1 MDVLGKD
8 SIKVEG
14 ANENNLKHISV
25 EIPHD
30 KLVVISGIS
39 GSGKSSL
46 AFNTIFME
54 AQRRYMETLSAYA
67 RQFIGNFDRPDV
79 EHIDGLRPTIS
90 IDQKTISRNPRS
102 TVGTLTEIFDY
113 MRVLFAR
120 VGIPHCPVCKE
131 KIEAQPSEQIIEQIF
146 ASYEG
151 DKIKIVAPMFEK
163 RKGEYR
169 KELNDWREDGFN
181 RLIIDGKEVNLDDE
195 EVTLERYVAH
205 DIDIIVDRNTCER
218 RNEPS
223 IRESV
228 NLALELSNGK
238 LHIIGE
244 KKARMFS
251 TKLVC
256 PNCGIAINEFN
267 PRDFS
272 YNTPVGACLRCKG
285 IGKIPQ
291 IVPEKFV
298 NKKLSIKQGA
308 IATTTASGNYIT
320 YSGIGIK
327 SLNSII
333 KQHGFDIDTP
343 LEKVTEEQLNILL
356 YGSGDREYKVEWE
369 WGNEEST
376 WKGQGEYLTKWK
388 GLIPNTM
395 EAYYRVTSKPRKEV
409 LEKFMDL
416 ETCPDCKGDRLK
428 PESLAVLF
436 NNKNISELN
445 KMSIDKCLKFF
456 NKVKLEGE
464 ELIIAG
470 PLVKE
475 IRNRL
480 SFLIEVGLHYITLD
494 RAANELSGGEAQR
507 TRLATQIGSKLQG
520 VNYILDEPSIGLAN
534 RDNEKLLSSLIRL
547 RDGRNSVIVVEHD
560 EDTLRNADMLLDLG
574 PYAGEKGGEVLF
586 AKNPKQLSLDDAK
599 KSITAR
605 YLLGEEEISIP
616 KIRRK
621 SKKFL
626 ELKGA
631 SHNNLKSIDVKFPL
645 QTFIGITGV
654 SGSGKSSLIT
664 DTLYPILVNELHNGT
679 QKVGKYKSINGIE
692 NIDKVVVIDQS
703 PIGRTSRSNPA
714 TYTKVLDPIRELFA
728 QLPTAKI
735 RGYTKTRFTF
745 NTKAG
750 RCEACKGH
758 GYNTIEMSLLP
769 DVEVECEICK
779 GNRFDDE
786 TLKIKFQKYSIADI
800 LDMTVSKAMK
810 VFKNQPKIARILQT
824 LCDVGLDYIK
834 LGQSSTTISGGEA
847 QRIKLSREL
856 SKRDTGN
863 TLYILDEPTTGLSFM
878 DIKKLLRV
886 LHRLV
891 DKKNTVIII
900 EHNLDV
906 IKTVDHII
914 DLGPEGGE
922 EYGGYIV
929 AEGTPEEVMT
939 CEKSYTGQAL
949 KKVFFKDYKSKEI
962 EPSSHLEEG
971 MDPSNF
977 LYVRGATKNNLKNID
992 VDIPKEKLVV
1002 ITGPSGSGK
1011 SSLAIDTLF
1020 AEGQRRF
1027 VESLSSYARQFLV
1040 KAERGDVEDIIGLT
1054 PSIAIDQHSISKNP
1068 RSTVATTT
1076 EIYDYLRLLYAKIG
1090 IPHCPKCNIVL
1101 RQRTVT
1107 EIKNLVL
1114 KDFSNEDIIV
1124 ASSLSN
1130 GEIIDVQKAV
1140 KELVKQ
1146 GYSRAL
1152 IDNEEFHLDKV
1163 ITKKKAKSL
1172 SAIIDRLNVGKENES
1187 RLAEAIEIAVKL
1199 GKGRVEIH
1207 NNGKMKTYSIYA
1219 ECIDHDYEAPEEM
1232 HPRIFSFNHYSG
1244 ACTTC
1249 TGLGSIRKLDIKK
1262 IVTDWKKSIV
1272 QGAIGPYSVQR
1283 MTNPSS
1289 WRRNMLKSIAE
1300 HYDFTLET
1308 PLKDLSPQQ
1317 LEALF
1322 YGSKGEV
1329 VELKIQ
1335 REGERSSSE
1344 FIKTAEWEGLIPR
1357 WEKWLAEP
1365 TDSKWG
1371 LEYKQRYNK
1380 YFTEYRCP
1388 DCGGHKLKPEIL
1400 AITVGGRSI
1409 YDLSSAAVDEFLAFL
1424 NTLQLNKRDKKIAER
1439 IITELTKRAQYLVD
1453 VGLSYLTLNRRSS
1466 TLSNGE
1472 AQRIR
1477 LASQIGS
1484 GLVGVTYV
1492 LDEPTIGLHP
1502 RDIDKLLNTLKKLRD
1517 NSNHVI
1523 IVEHDDII
1531 IKESDYLIE
1540 LGPLGG
1546 DFGGEVVH
1554 EGPTQ
1559 EVLQNPD
1566 SLTGRYLSKEHRIL
1580 TPSERRDYDKAISI
1594 EGASENNLKNINVEF
1609 GLGTITAVTGVSG
1622 AGKSSLVIEILQKAL
1637 EREISGKKI
1646 EVGKHKKITGYEEL
1660 SKVVV
1665 VDQSTLSK
1673 SRRSNPATYLG
1684 VFDEIR
1690 KFYATLPESRIR
1702 GFNSGH
1708 FSYNTSYGQ
1717 CRECRGLG
1725 EKRIEL
1731 LFLSDVWLLC
1741 PSCKGKRYKK
1751 QVLAARYK
1759 KKTIADILDMTL
1771 EEAAEFFKDI
1781 AAIHD
1786 PLKLAAD
1793 VGLGYLKMGQPTT
1806 MISGGE
1812 AERLKISRELAKQ
1825 KHSDNIFI
1833 LDEPSQG
1840 LHYYDI
1846 EKLILVLQKLAY
1858 EKNSIVLIDHNM
1870 DLVKI
1875 ADRIID
1881 LGPEGGTRKGGYL
1894 VATGTPEEITEKQ
1907 QGYTWEYLKKAML
1920 PE

>member
-1 MDVLGKD
+1 MDIVGKD

-14 ANENNLKHISV
+14 ANENNLKNVSV

-79 EHIDGLRPTIS
+79 EHIEGLRPTIS

-120 VGIPHCPVCKE
+120 VGVPHCPACKV

-146 ASYEG
+146 ATFEG
-151 DKIKIVAPMFEK
+151 DRIKIVAPMFEK

-169 KELNDWREDGFN
+169 KELGQWKEDGYN

-195 EVTLERYVAH
+195 EVSLERYVAH

-223 IRESV
+223 IRDSV
-228 NLALELSNGK
+228 TLALELSNGK
-238 LHIIGE
+238 LKVLGE
-244 KKARMFS
+244 SKARIFS

-256 PNCGIAINEFN
+256 PTCGIAINEFN

-272 YNTPVGACLRCKG
+272 YNTPVGACQRCKG
-285 IGKIPQ
+285 IGKNPQ

-308 IATTTASGNYIT
+308 IATTTSSGNYIT
-320 YSGIGIK
+320 YSGIGMK
-327 SLNSII
+327 SINSII
-333 KQHGFDIDTP
+333 KKYGYDTDTP
-343 LEKVTEEQLNILL
+343 LDRLTEEQLNILL
-356 YGSGDREYKVEWE
+356 YGAGDKEFKVKWE
-369 WGNEEST
+369 WGNEDTT
-376 WKGQGEYLTKWK
+376 WQGQGEYLTRWK

-395 EAYYRVTSKPRKEV
+395 EAYYRVTSKSRKEI

-416 ETCPDCKGDRLK
+416 ETCGDCKGNRLK

-436 NNKNISELN
+436 HEKNIAELN
-445 KMSIDKCLKFF
+445 RMPIDKCLEFF
-456 NKVKLEGE
+456 DDVKLEGE
-464 ELIIAG
+464 EKIIAG

-480 SFLIEVGLHYITLD
+480 NFLMEVGLHYITLD

-560 EDTLRNADMLLDLG
+560 EDTMRNADILLDLG

-586 AKNPKQLSLDDAK
+586 SKDPNDITHEDAK
-599 KSITAR
+599 KSVTAR
-605 YLLGEEEISIP
+605 YLLGEEVIAIP
-616 KIRRK
+616 KRRRK
-621 SKKFL
+621 SNVFL

-631 SHNNLKSIDVKFPL
+631 RHNNLKNIDVKFPL

-654 SGSGKSSLIT
+654 SGSGKSSLIS
-664 DTLYPILVNELHNGT
+664 DTLYPKLVNELHNGT
-679 QKVGKYKSINGIE
+679 QKIGKHKSVSGIK
-692 NIDKVVVIDQS
+692 NLDKVVVIDQS
-703 PIGRTSRSNPA
+703 PIGRSSRSNPA
-714 TYTKVLDPIRELFA
+714 TYTKLLDPIRDLFA

-735 RGYTKTRFTF
+735 RGYNKTRFTF
-745 NTKAG
+745 NTKEG

-758 GYNTIEMSLLP
+758 GFHTIEMSLLP

-779 GNRFDDE
+779 GRRFDDE
-786 TLKIKFQKYSIADI
+786 TLKIKFTKYSIADV

-810 VFKNQPKIARILQT
+810 VFENQPKIARILQT

-834 LGQSSTTISGGEA
+834 LGQPSTTISGGEA

-856 SKRDTGN
+856 SKKDTGN

-878 DIKKLLRV
+878 DIKKLLKV

-891 DKKNTVIII
+891 DKDNTIIII

-922 EYGGYIV
+922 EFGGYVV
-929 AEGTPEEVMT
+929 ATGTPEEIMT
-939 CEKSYTGQAL
+939 CEESYTGQAL
-949 KKVFFKDYKSKEI
+949 KKVFLKGYLPKKI
-962 EPSSHLEEG
+962 APSSYLDEDI
-971 MDPSNF
+971 DPSNY
-977 LYVRGATKNNLKNID
+977 LYVRGATKNNLKNINI
-992 VDIPKEKLVV
+992 DIPKEKLVV

-1040 KAERGDVEDIIGLT
+1040 RAERGDVEDIIGLT
-1054 PSIAIDQHSISKNP
+1054 PSIAINQHSISKNP

-1076 EIYDYLRLLYAKIG
+1076 EIYDYLRLLYSKIG
-1090 IPHCPKCNIVL
+1090 IPHCPKCGIVL
-1101 RQRTVT
+1101 ETSTVS
-1107 EIKNLVL
+1107 ELNKSIL
-1114 KDFSNEDIIV
+1114 KDFSGENIIV

-1130 GEIIDVQKAV
+1130 GETIDVQKAI

-1146 GYSRAL
+1146 GYARAL
-1152 IDNEEFHLDKV
+1152 IDNEEYYLDDEV
-1163 ITKKKAKSL
+1163 RKKKAKSL
-1172 SAIIDRLNVGKENES
+1172 SAIIDRMIISKDNES
-1187 RLAEAIEIAVKL
+1187 RLYEALEIAIKI

-1207 NNGKMKTYSIYA
+1207 NNGDRKTYSTYA
-1219 ECIDHDYEAPEEM
+1219 ECMDHEFEAPEEM
-1232 HPRIFSFNHYSG
+1232 HPRLFSFNHYSG
-1244 ACTTC
+1244 ACVTC
-1249 TGLGSIRKLDIKK
+1249 TGLGSIRKLDLRK
-1262 IVTDWKKSIV
+1262 IVTDWDKSIV
-1272 QGAIGPYSVQR
+1272 QGAIGPYTVQR
-1283 MTNPSS
+1283 MNNPTS
-1289 WRRNMLKSIAE
+1289 WRRNMLKSIGD
-1300 HYDFTLET
+1300 HYGFTVET
-1308 PLKDLSPQQ
+1308 PLKDLTPQQ

-1329 VELKIQ
+1329 VNLKIQ

-1344 FIKTAEWEGLIPR
+1344 FIKRSEWEGLIPR

-1365 TDSKWG
+1365 TDSTWG
-1371 LEYKQRYNK
+1371 IEYKQRYNK
-1380 YFTEYRCP
+1380 YFTEYSCP
-1388 DCGGHKLKPEIL
+1388 DCSGHKLKPEIL
-1400 AITVGGRSI
+1400 AITVGNKSI
-1409 YDLSSAAVDEFLAFL
+1409 YDLSSVAVDEFLAFL
-1424 NTLQLNKRDKKIAER
+1424 NSLKLNKRDKKIAER
-1439 IITELTKRAQYLVD
+1439 IITELVKRAEYLVD

-1502 RDIDKLLNTLKKLRD
+1502 RDIDKLLSTLKKLRD

-1531 IKESDYLIE
+1531 ISESDYLIE

-1546 DFGGEVVH
+1546 DSGGEVVT
-1554 EGPTQ
+1554 EGPTS
-1559 EVLQNPD
+1559 EVLQNPN

-1580 TPSERRDYDKAISI
+1580 TPSDRRDYEKAIRI
-1594 EGASENNLKNINVEF
+1594 EGAEQNNLKNINAEF
-1609 GLGTITAVTGVSG
+1609 GIGTITAVTGVSG
-1622 AGKSSLVIEILQKAL
+1622 AGKSSLVIDILQKTL
-1637 EREISGKKI
+1637 EREIAGKKL
-1646 EVGKHKKITGYEEL
+1646 EVGKHKKLSGYENL

-1690 KFYATLPESRIR
+1690 QFYAKLPDAKSK

-1708 FSYNTSYGQ
+1708 FSYNTNYGQ

-1741 PSCKGKRYKK
+1741 PLCKGKRYKK
-1751 QVLAARYK
+1751 QVLTARYK
-1759 KKTIADILDMTL
+1759 KKTISDILEMTL
-1771 EEAAEFFKDI
+1771 EDAADFFKEIDS
-1781 AAIHD
+1781 IHQ
-1786 PLKLAAD
+1786 PLKLATE

-1825 KHSDNIFI
+1825 KHSNNIFI

-1846 EKLILVLQKLAY
+1846 EKLIIVLQKLAY
-1858 EKNSIVLIDHNM
+1858 EKNTIVLIDHNM

-1881 LGPEGGTRKGGYL
+1881 LGPEGGSRQGGNL
-1894 VATGTPEEITEKQ
+1894 VATGTPEKIVEKQ
-1907 QGYTWEYLKKAML
+1907 AGYTWEYLKRAML
-1920 PE
+1920 M